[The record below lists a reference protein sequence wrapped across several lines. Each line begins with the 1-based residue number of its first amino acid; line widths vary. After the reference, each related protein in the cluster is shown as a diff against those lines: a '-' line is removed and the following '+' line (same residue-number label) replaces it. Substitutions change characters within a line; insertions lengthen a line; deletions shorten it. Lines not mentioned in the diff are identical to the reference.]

1 MSNTF
6 GRHFRVTT
14 FGESHGGMVGAVV
27 DGCPSRIPLAV
38 ADIQSQLDRRRPGQT
53 RVTTERSELDRVSLV
68 SGVADGVTLGSP
80 ITMLVRNDDTRP
92 TDYQQFRAIPRPSH
106 ADFTYRT
113 KYGVLAGSGGG
124 RASARETVGRVA
136 AGAVAEQWLRTRW
149 GISVVAWV
157 SAVGEIDAPE
167 IEGTGVTRTMVDRH
181 PVRCPDPAAAAAMEK
196 AIMAVRDEGDSV
208 GGLVTC
214 ECRGVPA
221 GWGEPVFGKLH
232 AMLAAAQMSIPAAR
246 AFEVG
251 AGMGAVR
258 MQGSQHND
266 RFIMKEGRLGTVT
279 NRSGGVQGGISNG
292 EPIVFRV
299 AFKPPA
305 TVACSQR
312 SADYEGVEQELS
324 AAGRHDPCVVP
335 RAVPV
340 VEAMA
345 ALVLADAALLAY
357 ANLDRR
363 IRDCGDGLD
372 A

>member
-6 GRHFRVTT
+6 GHHFRVTT

-27 DGCPSRIPLAV
+27 DGCPSRIPLTA

-53 RVTTERSELDRVSLV
+53 RLTTARNETDRVSLV
-68 SGVADGVTLGSP
+68 SGVADGVTLGTP
-80 ITMLVRNDDTRP
+80 ITMLVRNADTRP
-92 TDYQQFRAIPRPSH
+92 ADYQQFRDIPRPSH

-113 KYGVLAGSGGG
+113 KYGVVAGSGGG

-136 AGAVAEQWLRTRW
+136 AGAVAEQWLRIRW
-149 GISVVAWV
+149 GISIVAWV

-167 IEGTGVTRTMVDRH
+167 LEDSGITRAMVDRH
-181 PVRCPDPAAAAAMEK
+181 ATRCPDPAAAAAMEQ
-196 AIMAVRDEGDSV
+196 AIVAVREEGDSL
-208 GGLVTC
+208 GGRVTC

-246 AFEVG
+246 AFEIG

-258 MQGSQHND
+258 MHGSQHND
-266 RFIMKEGRLGTVT
+266 LFVKKEGRLGTAT

-292 EPIVFRV
+292 EAVVFRV

-305 TVACSQR
+305 TVARFQR

-357 ANLDRR
+357 PNLDRR
-363 IRDCGDGLD
+363 TWNGGDGLD